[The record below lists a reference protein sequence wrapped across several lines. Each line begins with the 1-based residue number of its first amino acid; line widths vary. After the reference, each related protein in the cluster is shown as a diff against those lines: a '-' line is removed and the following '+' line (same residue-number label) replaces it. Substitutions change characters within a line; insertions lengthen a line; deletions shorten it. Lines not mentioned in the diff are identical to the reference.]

1 MTFLFPSMISLQ
13 FVYLCCLALHKYCNV
28 TIASLK
34 QPGIIFNI
42 TGPTDRLTDLAMSVF
57 PVPGGPNSRIP
68 RGGYKLT
75 KIFTV
80 LLCIKDFISKG
91 TLVPIKWESET
102 KISNKYHKSH
112 IPP

>member
-1 MTFLFPSMISLQ
+1 
-13 FVYLCCLALHKYCNV
+13 V
-28 TIASLK
+28 TIASQK
-34 QPGIIFNI
+34 QQGIIFSI
-42 TGPTDRLTDLAMSVF
+42 TSPTERLTYLAMSVF
-57 PVPGGPNSRIP
+57 PVPGGPNRRIP

-80 LLCIKDFISKG
+80 LLCMKDFISKG
-91 TLVPIKWESET
+91 TLVPHKRGSET